1 MCYLKSANK
10 QKIGRKLECVKY
22 LPRTDQSDPTKLSE
36 LKMKTF
42 LDLPNEI
49 IVYLFKFLSKTDCMA
64 LSLSGV
70 CDRILQIYGEKG

>member
-1 MCYLKSANK
+1 MSLLY
-10 QKIGRKLECVKY
+10 
-22 LPRTDQSDPTKLSE
+22 E

-49 IVYLFKFLSKTDCMA
+49 IVYLFTFLSEKDCMA

-70 CDRILQIYGEKG
+70 CDRIPQLYGKRR